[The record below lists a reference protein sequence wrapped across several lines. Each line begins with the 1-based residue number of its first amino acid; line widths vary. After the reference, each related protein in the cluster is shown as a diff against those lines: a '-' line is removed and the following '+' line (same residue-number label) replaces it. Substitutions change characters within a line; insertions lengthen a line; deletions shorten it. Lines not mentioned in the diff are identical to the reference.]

1 MRASRRG
8 SVARRIAVTLIA
20 TVAFVL
26 QSLLAAPA
34 SAYRLPDLATCVQ
47 PGGTAQDE
55 PAGDRGR
62 GHDHCCIL
70 ACVACGVAFVAA
82 IAGIVHFPERAGSR
96 IALTRA
102 AAIPVSSPLQFYFA
116 ARGPP
121 TDL

>member
-1 MRASRRG
+1 MSASRRA
-8 SVARRIAVTLIA
+8 SVARRVAVTLIA

-34 SAYRLPDLATCVQ
+34 GAYRLPDLATCVQ
-47 PGGTAQDE
+47 PDGTAQDK
-55 PAGDRGR
+55 PAGDHEG

-70 ACVACGVAFVAA
+70 ACVACGVAFVAS
-82 IAGIVHFPERAGSR
+82 IAGIVHFPERPGSR
-96 IALTRA
+96 IVLSRA
-102 AAIPVSSPLQFYFA
+102 AAIPVSSPLEFYFG